1 MPRIKLSVAPA
12 LVITLWVGW
21 LILAACGDATP
32 INQPTRLVPD
42 PTTLPTTTTV
52 FIPPTPTR
60 TVLPTVTPLPTRSFQ
75 TATAVPTTASI
86 TSPPAATTLPGALP
100 TRTTSATDCP
110 SGSSGGGSSTLTTIQ
125 QIDAYICKLT
135 LSQQIGELLMIP
147 VYANTYTSD
156 YDVYLQQYQIANAIM
171 FTAYNNG
178 IVKPKTL
185 VEFRQLTQAVIAH
198 SPNPMII
205 ATDEEGGIV
214 DRIAPYYGPSP
225 SPATL
230 GASGDP
236 KKAYTQGQIDAIRL
250 KDIGINVDFAPLAD
264 VYQGGA
270 IEQSRM
276 FGSVPSQVTQYAGAF
291 LDGLQQNG
299 VMGTLKHWP
308 GIGAANANP
317 DYSMPTITKTKAEL
331 NATDFLTFRNLLSHN
346 PGMIMVTHVIEPAY
360 DPKYPASLSPILIDS
375 VLRGELGYQGVV
387 VSDAMEAGAIGEYMK
402 SVGYTDPAQA
412 IGEASVLAILAGEDI
427 IECPSDGRQI
437 EAMVKALTKA
447 VQSGRITSAR
457 LKLSLERIVALKVKM
472 GLIILQS

>member
-1 MPRIKLSVAPA
+1 M
-12 LVITLWVGW
+12 
-21 LILAACGDATP
+21 
-32 INQPTRLVPD
+32 
-42 PTTLPTTTTV
+42 
-52 FIPPTPTR
+52 
-60 TVLPTVTPLPTRSFQ
+60 
-75 TATAVPTTASI
+75 
-86 TSPPAATTLPGALP
+86 
-100 TRTTSATDCP
+100 TTSATDCP
-110 SGSSGGGSSTLTTIQ
+110 SKSSGSASTTMQ

-135 LSQQIGELLMIP
+135 FSQQIGELLMIP
-147 VYANTYTSD
+147 VYANAYTSD

-185 VEFRQLTQAVIAH
+185 AEFRRLTQAVIAH
-198 SPNPMII
+198 SANPMII

-214 DRIAPYYGPSP
+214 DRIAPYYGASP

-236 KKAYTQGQIDAIRL
+236 KKAYTQGQIAAIRL

-276 FGSVPSQVTQYAGAF
+276 FGNTPSQVIQYAGAF

-331 NATDFLTFRNLLSHN
+331 NATDFLTFRNLLARN

-360 DPKYPASLSPILIDS
+360 DPKYPASLSPILIDG

-402 SVGYTDPAQA
+402 SLGYTDPAQA
-412 IGEASVLAILAGEDI
+412 VGEASVLAILAGEDI
-427 IECPSDGRQI
+427 IECPSDGKQI
-437 EAMVKALTKA
+437 EAVVKALTKA
-447 VQSGRITSAR
+447 VQSGRISSAR

-472 GLIILQS
+472 GLIILQP